1 MTHTASFLTNRQVA
15 TVEEV
20 IASYGLLWAKESI
33 LAECE
38 SIAKRYTCPFDI
50 YSIAHGVCAAKC
62 NRELSSKANHTARIE
77 GKRK

>member
-1 MTHTASFLTNRQVA
+1 MAYTASFLVNSEIA
-15 TVEEV
+15 IINEL

-50 YSIAHGVCAAKC
+50 YSIAHGVCAAKA
-62 NRELSSKANHTARIE
+62 NRELSSKANHTARLE